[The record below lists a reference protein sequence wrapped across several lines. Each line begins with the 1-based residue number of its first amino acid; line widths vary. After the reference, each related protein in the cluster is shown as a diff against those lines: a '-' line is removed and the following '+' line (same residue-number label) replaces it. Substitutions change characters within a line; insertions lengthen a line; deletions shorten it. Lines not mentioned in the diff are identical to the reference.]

1 MRYLRYRI
9 RNRLHKKIGM
19 YAKSAVTL
27 LAPACAV
34 ASLELAKPS
43 SALIRS
49 LVLGFTGALLIVLW
63 DEKLMKL
70 KRKAPKLEKAEESE
84 EKV

>member
-19 YAKSAVTL
+19 YAKHAVTL

-34 ASLELAKPS
+34 ASLELAKPE
-43 SALIRS
+43 SALIRA
-49 LVLGFTGALLIVLW
+49 LVLGFTGAILIVLW

-70 KRKAPKLEKAEESE
+70 KRRRTRKLEKAEETE
-84 EKV
+84 